1 MCGRSGIKGHRS
13 RSRSRSPQGSSED
26 SIQVPGTETLFVT
39 RLIGDSEFTDKIQE
53 EHRCA
58 VTYDGEFI
66 KLRGSD
72 VDIVKR
78 RINGMFALTI
88 VQKEK
93 LLGQFGGNT
102 TEVGE
107 TVVTVPVVKDLGHL
121 QTSTKALP
129 SALVP
134 CVRENLP
141 ALQRLSGTE
150 VNLDGANLAAVGTP
164 AHLTKLEEILNRVT
178 RHCSYGASAT
188 KVAKILDPPQ
198 IESVLLRLAPMHE
211 SLPDVRVTL
220 TADKPQ
226 VAIGKD
232 RGCQVVVNGAMV
244 SRIHAVVE
252 LDVQRHG
259 VYVIDASTN
268 GTFLNGKKLPP
279 KQSAK
284 VLLSHGDE
292 LNLHGPEGEFGFMVN
307 LQ

>member
-1 MCGRSGIKGHRS
+1 M
-13 RSRSRSPQGSSED
+13 
-26 SIQVPGTETLFVT
+26 
-39 RLIGDSEFTDKIQE
+39 QE

-72 VDIVKR
+72 VEAVKR
-78 RINGMFALTI
+78 RITGMFALNI

-93 LLGQFGGNT
+93 LLGQFGGST
-102 TEVGE
+102 TEVGD

-121 QTSTKALP
+121 QTATRALP
-129 SALVP
+129 SGLAP

-141 ALQRLSGTE
+141 ALQRLSGAE
-150 VNLDGANLAAVGTP
+150 VNMDGTTLAAVGTK
-164 AHLTKLEEILNRVT
+164 AHLARLQEILDRVT

-188 KVAKILDPPQ
+188 KVAQILDPPQ
-198 IESVLLRLAPMHE
+198 LQNVLIRLAPMHE

-252 LDVQRHG
+252 FDVQRHG
-259 VYVIDASTN
+259 VYIIDASTN

-284 VLLSHGDE
+284 VLISHGDE
-292 LNLHGPEGEFGFMVN
+292 INLHGPDGEFGFMVN
-307 LQ
+307 IQ